1 MKLTNDLIRDT
12 LLCIEEK
19 CESYT
24 DDSNRFN
31 YKSQM
36 HWKYVYE
43 DEILDSKY
51 DIDEIKYCIVQLK
64 KAGFIDAVI
73 PGRQDKISYVDID
86 SITYEGHMF
95 LESIRDDDLWNE
107 IKNRLGSATKA
118 SISIISKIIIELG
131 STYIKE
137 KLGLL

>member
-31 YKSQM
+31 FRSQM
-36 HWKYVYE
+36 
-43 DEILDSKY
+43 
-51 DIDEIKYCIVQLK
+51 K

-73 PGRQDKISYVDID
+73 PGRQDKISYLDID

-107 IKNRLGSATKA
+107 IKNRLGSATKV

-131 STYIKE
+131 SAYIKE